1 MLINTSLTSDTAAR
15 NLQGARGAHTFTTPS
30 GASPETVEAGPAAN
44 RYLQTGPLAE
54 DAASAIHD
62 SDAADTVTGLFRS
75 NLFSQYEPA
84 LAAQGNLNPASVCN
98 LLQL

>member
-15 NLQGARGAHTFTTPS
+15 DLRDARGAHTFTTPS
-30 GASPETVEAGPAAN
+30 GASPKAAGACPIAN
-44 RYLQTGPLAE
+44 RFLQIGPLAE

-62 SDAADTVTGLFRS
+62 SDAADTVTGRFRS